1 MKLVLMECGLWGF
14 VEGKETAPNK
24 IVTDT
29 VPAEHLCL
37 NKAYSLIVLT
47 RVCKFIFL
55 QRNSAVC
62 KKTSS

>member
-14 VEGKETAPNK
+14 VEGTETSPNR

-29 VPAEHLCL
+29 VPAEHLRL
-37 NKAYSLIVLT
+37 NKAYSLIMLT

-62 KKTSS
+62 RETSS